1 MTIFLSALSSPD
13 HPKFTAAVCWF
24 TIPQK
29 RNMRNSIEDQKID
42 APDIPPGLDA
52 RSVKSDIESAH
63 GEVEGRK
70 RLPID
75 YSSPGAFFHSVG
87 LRFSMMWTKR
97 FVLSLL
103 AGQVVSLC
111 ITCTN
116 VTTTE
121 LGKRG
126 WALPTT
132 QSMFL
137 YFTLFLIYTPYTLYK
152 YGFRGWAEMVFRDG
166 WKYFILAAADVEGNF
181 MVVKAYQYTDLLS
194 CMLLD
199 AWAIPACIFF
209 TWLWMRT
216 RYHWTQLLGVFICLG
231 GLGMLVGSDVISGKT
246 AGGPPL
252 NRAKGDGFMIAGAT
266 LYGFTN
272 ATEELFV
279 RKRPLYEASIA
290 SRNVVGQLGMWGII
304 ISACQ
309 VGGLEVHD
317 FKNHVWNG
325 AVAGLIIAY
334 TTGMLILYTV
344 APILYRMASSA
355 YYNLSIISADFY
367 GLLFGLFLYHYDPYW
382 LYFIS
387 FAVTILGLITYFWWA
402 APEDQGELVAQAPEY
417 VQRRR
422 EKLQGPQKIVG
433 NV

>member
-1 MTIFLSALSSPD
+1 
-13 HPKFTAAVCWF
+13 
-24 TIPQK
+24 
-29 RNMRNSIEDQKID
+29 MRNSSEDEHKID
-42 APDIPPGLDA
+42 APDTPPGLDS
-52 RSVKSDIESAH
+52 RSVKSDIESVRPETQNATL
-63 GEVEGRK
+63 K

-75 YSSPGAFFHSVG
+75 YSSPGAFFHSIG

-97 FVLSLL
+97 FFLSLL

-121 LGKRG
+121 LGMRG

-137 YFTLFLIYTPYTLYK
+137 YFTLFLVYTPYTIYK
-152 YGFRGWAEMVFRDG
+152 YGFKGWVEMVFRDG
-166 WKYFILAAADVEGNF
+166 WKYFILAAADVEANF
-181 MVVKAYQYTDLLS
+181 LVVKAYQYTDLLS

-209 TWLWMRT
+209 SWLWMRT
-216 RYHWTQLLGVFICLG
+216 KYHWTQLLGVVICLG
-231 GLGMLVGSDVISGKT
+231 GMAMLVGSDIIMGKT
-246 AGGPPL
+246 DGAAPL
-252 NRAKGDGFMIAGAT
+252 DRAKGDGFMIAGAT

-279 RKRPLYEASIA
+279 RKRPLYEVI
-290 SRNVVGQLGMWGII
+290 GQLGFWGII
-304 ISACQ
+304 ISVCQ
-309 VGGLEVHD
+309 VGGLEAHD
-317 FKNHVWNG
+317 FKNHTWNG
-325 AVAGLIIAY
+325 ATAGLLVAF
-334 TTGMLILYTV
+334 TCGMLILYTV

-367 GLLFGLFLYHYDPYW
+367 GLLFGLFLYQYKPYW

-387 FAVTILGLITYFWWA
+387 FAVTIVGLITYFWWA
-402 APEDQGELVAQAPEY
+402 APEDQGELTAQAPEY
-417 VQRRR
+417 IQEKR
-422 EKLQGPQKIVG
+422 EKLRGPQKIVG